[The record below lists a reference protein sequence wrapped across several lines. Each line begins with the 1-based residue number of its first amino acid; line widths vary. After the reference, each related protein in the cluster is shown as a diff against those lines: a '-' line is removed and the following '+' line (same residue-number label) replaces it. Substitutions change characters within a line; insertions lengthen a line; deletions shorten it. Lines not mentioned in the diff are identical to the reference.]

1 MSAIHLYVMELE
13 GDGQSYARGTGCLAD
28 APAQQHIQ
36 FHTAP
41 TTYFKQSRHI
51 ERLRERYHWHG

>member
-28 APAQQHIQ
+28 APAQQHVELSAVPMA
-36 FHTAP
+36 HSTEP
-41 TTYFKQSRHI
+41 CHI
-51 ERLRERYHWHG
+51 EGLRERHHWHG